1 MAPSEINRIKQSVE
15 DKFAELKSALMMR
28 EKLLLRQ
35 LDVINS
41 TYKQQQLGMA
51 VTTTSNVTDI
61 QFVCDNEK
69 ELLTTIRNFGRYH
82 LTNINLALQDLYLK
96 NEDYIEPIDD
106 HETMFKDLNSEE
118 IDGKAKE
125 YNDDESV
132 LIDFSSHKSIMAHNA
147 KRMNNSI
154 VNITLNEAKELIRK
168 AKTRRETVVPPLN
181 LEELDDEV
189 ESSIAEAVS
198 SLSRSNESCV
208 DSIPDVNH
216 KYSQT
221 QQMAKNRHMKPEI
234 TINNCNGIIN
244 LRNIA
249 SLTINCTTE
258 DNIKA
263 QIPLRHHVHDLHL
276 NPDLSKANE
285 KNFSIGSSSSNIMQT
300 KTGSKPKSL
309 LESIMVTTSGSTE
322 CNSSMQTT
330 VTTSTSDN
338 TTPASM
344 SNYLNSPRLQSKKQ
358 KSKKTYKNEKTT
370 HVDEHDGDFQDSSS
384 AEVNCEFY
392 NRLLNE
398 IKKTMQ
404 QNPKVRTKCLN
415 ATAATIA
422 KTEKEQ
428 PPDGVTTDN
437 VHLHVPLED
446 YLNPQKPQRK
456 RFILKNFEN
465 LRIILEAQNG
475 GDEDVFHPVQIEQW
489 LAEIIADTDLEPIRN
504 TDILEHS
511 KIYTNDQEN

>member
-15 DKFAELKSALMMR
+15 EKFAELKSALMMR

-35 LDVINS
+35 LDVINR
-41 TYKQQQLGMA
+41 TYKQQQLGTA
-51 VTTTSNVTDI
+51 VTTSNVIDI

-106 HETMFKDLNSEE
+106 HETMFKDLNAEE
-118 IDGKAKE
+118 VDGKAKE

-208 DSIPDVNH
+208 DGMPDVNH

-221 QQMAKNRHMKPEI
+221 QMAKNRHMKSEI
-234 TINNCNGIIN
+234 TINNCNGVIN

-276 NPDLSKANE
+276 NPDLSKAHESNV
-285 KNFSIGSSSSNIMQT
+285 SIGSSSSNLIQT

-344 SNYLNSPRLQSKKQ
+344 SNYLNKQ
-358 KSKKTYKNEKTT
+358 KSKKTYKNEKTP
-370 HVDEHDGDFQDSSS
+370 HIDKHDGDFQDSSS

-404 QNPKVRTKCLN
+404 QNPKGRTKCLN
-415 ATAATIA
+415 ATAATAA

-428 PPDGVTTDN
+428 PSDGVTADN

-446 YLNPQKPQRK
+446 YLNSEMPQRK